1 MSLFP
6 IRFPNP
12 NNRSTAAGCPK
23 AHGPVTPCSG
33 SAGPELRRGRPYLAD
48 NPQLSFSRLDFPGAQ
63 RAAGSDGLGLA
74 LKERFGSYGDAMT
87 GAFRL
92 AVRIAGLPF

>member
-1 MSLFP
+1 
-6 IRFPNP
+6 
-12 NNRSTAAGCPK
+12 
-23 AHGPVTPCSG
+23 
-33 SAGPELRRGRPYLAD
+33 
-48 NPQLSFSRLDFPGAQ
+48 LDFPGAQ

-74 LKERFGSYGDAMT
+74 LKERFGSYGNAMT